1 MKKTFNRFKW
11 RVALAL
17 VFTVLAFALFQPIA
31 RATGIPEVARV
42 LPALAV
48 VCWLEIS
55 LQLMRATFNPNV
67 DFGWMVH
74 EACDGWGN
82 VTSMAWMFW
91 LGHMLRLGALLCIV
105 YLG

>member
-17 VFTVLAFALFQPIA
+17 VFTVLAFVLFQPIA

-55 LQLMRATFNPNV
+55 LQLMRATFNPGV
-67 DFGWMVH
+67 DFQRLVRDAAHFGD
-74 EACDGWGN
+74 AA
-82 VTSMAWMFW
+82 SMAWMYW
-91 LGHMLRLGALLCIV
+91 LGHLLRLGALLCIV